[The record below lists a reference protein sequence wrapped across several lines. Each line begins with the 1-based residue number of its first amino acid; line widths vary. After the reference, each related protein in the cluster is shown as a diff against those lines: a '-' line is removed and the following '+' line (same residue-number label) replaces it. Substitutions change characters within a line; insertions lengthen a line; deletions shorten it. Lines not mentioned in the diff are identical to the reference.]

1 MHTYVPTATPEAESA
16 SHRVTVP
23 RLTVDTQYPYW
34 TLKLP
39 VYARE
44 LQPLRQKRKKGSIM
58 VKTSRKLSERLDFNW
73 TCVCL
78 GLRLL
83 SPRLLPVQ
91 VIFEPQM

>member
-1 MHTYVPTATPEAESA
+1 MHTQLPTATPEAESA

-44 LQPLRQKRKKGSIM
+44 LQPLRHKRKKKFDYGQNLQK
-58 VKTSRKLSERLDFNW
+58 VVRKTRL
-73 TCVCL
+73 
-78 GLRLL
+78 
-83 SPRLLPVQ
+83 
-91 VIFEPQM
+91 